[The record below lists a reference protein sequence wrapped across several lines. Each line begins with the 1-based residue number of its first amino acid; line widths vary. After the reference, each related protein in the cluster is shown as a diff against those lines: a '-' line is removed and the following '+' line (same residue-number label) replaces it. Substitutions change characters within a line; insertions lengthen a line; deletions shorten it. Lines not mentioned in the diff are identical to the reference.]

1 MFDYVF
7 EISFEVHSQDVATWK
22 NVITTHGWLG
32 YVFVFEYVPTTYNTM
47 WHKIIIILWSLNYH
61 I

>member
-7 EISFEVHSQDVATWK
+7 EISFSAHSQDVTTWK

-32 YVFVFEYVPTTYNTM
+32 YVFVF
-47 WHKIIIILWSLNYH
+47 KSLLT